1 LNGGTG
7 SDRITGGIAV
17 LVGAVALISVASL
30 AAFFAMGGLF
40 GAINDWTIG
49 VIGLLTGLLAVDLG
63 RRLWSRTLDPA

>member
-1 LNGGTG
+1 
-7 SDRITGGIAV
+7 
-17 LVGAVALISVASL
+17 VASP